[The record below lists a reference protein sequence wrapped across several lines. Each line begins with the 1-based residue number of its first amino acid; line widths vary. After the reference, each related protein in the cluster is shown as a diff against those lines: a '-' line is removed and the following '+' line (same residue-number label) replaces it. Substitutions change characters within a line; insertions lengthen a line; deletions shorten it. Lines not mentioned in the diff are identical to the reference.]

1 MNEIYE
7 FFLEAYS
14 NSPTFIIILE
24 FIAVVFGIISVVYA
38 KKENI
43 LVYPTGIICTVITI
57 YLLYRAQYFGDM
69 MMNIYYSIMSIYGW
83 WNWSKIKDNRYIVL
97 ITRTNK
103 KEYLIASFFFLL
115 TIGITFF
122 VYKMNLEILHISNYV
137 DIFTSGIF
145 FTAMWLMANK
155 RIESWTFWIIGD
167 IITVPLYSYRG
178 LGMLSL
184 QYLIFLILAIQGY
197 YQWKKTLNKQHKGCI
212 IWSRIHWKNNFSK
225 KISETLQFSLG

>member
-1 MNEIYE
+1 MNEIYD

-14 NSPTFIIILE
+14 NSPTFIIVLE
-24 FIAVVFGIISVVYA
+24 FLAFIFGIISVIYA
-38 KKENI
+38 KRENI

-69 MMNIYYSIMSIYGW
+69 MMNVYYSVMSIYGW
-83 WNWSKIKDNRYIVL
+83 WNWSRVKDNHYIIL
-97 ITRTNK
+97 ISKTNK

-115 TIGITFF
+115 TIVITFS
-122 VYKMNLEILHISNYV
+122 VYKMNLDSLEIPNYI

-155 RIESWTFWIIGD
+155 KIESWIFWIIGD
-167 IITVPLYSYRG
+167 IITIPLYSYRG
-178 LGMLSL
+178 LGILSL

-197 YQWKKTLNKQHKGCI
+197 YEWKKTLNKQ
-212 IWSRIHWKNNFSK
+212 NQ
-225 KISETLQFSLG
+225 TA

>member
-1 MNEIYE
+1 MNEIYD

-14 NSPTFIIILE
+14 NSPTYVIVLE
-24 FIAVVFGIISVVYA
+24 FFAFVFGIISVVYA

-83 WNWSKIKDNRYIVL
+83 WNWSRIKDNRYIVL
-97 ITRTNK
+97 ITNTSKR
-103 KEYLIASFFFLL
+103 EYLTSAFFFFL
-115 TIGITFF
+115 TIAITFF
-122 VYKMNLEILHISNYV
+122 VYKMNLEILHISNYI

-155 RIESWTFWIIGD
+155 KIECWIFWIIGD
-167 IITVPLYSYRG
+167 IITVPLYGYRG

-184 QYLIFLILAIQGY
+184 QYMIFLILAIQGY
-197 YQWKKTLNKQHKGCI
+197 YEWKKTLNKQ
-212 IWSRIHWKNNFSK
+212 NQ
-225 KISETLQFSLG
+225 TA

>member
-1 MNEIYE
+1 MMNEIYD

-14 NSPTFIIILE
+14 NSPTYIIVLE
-24 FIAVVFGIISVVYA
+24 FLAFIFGIISVIYA

-69 MMNIYYSIMSIYGW
+69 MMNVYYSVMSIYGW
-83 WNWSKIKDNRYIVL
+83 WNWSRVKDNHYIVL
-97 ITRTNK
+97 ISKTNK

-115 TIGITFF
+115 TIVITFS
-122 VYKMNLEILHISNYV
+122 VYKMNLDSLEIPNYI

-155 RIESWTFWIIGD
+155 KIESWIFWIIGD
-167 IITVPLYSYRG
+167 IITIPLYGYRG
-178 LGMLSL
+178 LGILSL

-197 YQWKKTLNKQHKGCI
+197 YEWKKTLNKQ
-212 IWSRIHWKNNFSK
+212 NQ
-225 KISETLQFSLG
+225 TA

>member
-1 MNEIYE
+1 MNEIYD

-14 NSPTFIIILE
+14 NSPTYIIVLE
-24 FIAVVFGIISVVYA
+24 FLAFIFGIISVVYA

-69 MMNIYYSIMSIYGW
+69 MMNVYYSIMSIYGW
-83 WNWSKIKDNRYIVL
+83 WNWSRVKDNHYIAL
-97 ITRTNK
+97 ISKTNK

-115 TIGITFF
+115 TIVITFS
-122 VYKMNLEILHISNYV
+122 VYKMNLDSLEIPNYI

-155 RIESWTFWIIGD
+155 KIESWIFWIIGD
-167 IITVPLYSYRG
+167 IITIPLYGYRG
-178 LGMLSL
+178 LGILSL

-197 YQWKKTLNKQHKGCI
+197 YEWKKTLNKQ
-212 IWSRIHWKNNFSK
+212 NQ
-225 KISETLQFSLG
+225 TV

>member
-1 MNEIYE
+1 MNEIYN

-14 NSPTFIIILE
+14 TSPTFIIILE
-24 FIAVVFGIISVVYA
+24 FLAFIFGIISVVYA

-69 MMNIYYSIMSIYGW
+69 MMNVYYSIMSVYGW
-83 WNWSKIKDNRYIVL
+83 WNWSRIKDNRYLVL
-97 ITRTNK
+97 ITITNK

-122 VYKMNLEILHISNYV
+122 VYKMNLDYLEIPNYI

-155 RIESWTFWIIGD
+155 KIESWIFWIIGD
-167 IITVPLYSYRG
+167 IITIPLYSYRG
-178 LGMLSL
+178 LGILSL

-197 YQWKKTLNKQHKGCI
+197 LEWKKTLNKQ
-212 IWSRIHWKNNFSK
+212 S
-225 KISETLQFSLG
+225 QPV

>member
-1 MNEIYE
+1 MNEIYN

-14 NSPTFIIILE
+14 NSPTYIIVLE
-24 FIAVVFGIISVVYA
+24 FLAFIFGIISVVYA

-69 MMNIYYSIMSIYGW
+69 MMNVYYSIMSIYGW
-83 WNWSKIKDNRYIVL
+83 WNWSRVKDNHYIIL
-97 ITRTNK
+97 ISKTNK

-115 TIGITFF
+115 TIVITFS
-122 VYKMNLEILHISNYV
+122 VYKMNLDSLEIPNYI

-155 RIESWTFWIIGD
+155 KIESWIFWIIGD
-167 IITVPLYSYRG
+167 IITIPLYSYRG
-178 LGMLSL
+178 LGILSL

-197 YQWKKTLNKQHKGCI
+197 YEWKKTLNKQ
-212 IWSRIHWKNNFSK
+212 NQ
-225 KISETLQFSLG
+225 TA

>member
-1 MNEIYE
+1 MNEIYD

-14 NSPTFIIILE
+14 NSPTYVIVLE
-24 FIAVVFGIISVVYA
+24 FFAFVFGIISVVYA

-83 WNWSKIKDNRYIVL
+83 WNWSRIKDNQYIVL
-97 ITRTNK
+97 ITNTSKR
-103 KEYLIASFFFLL
+103 EYFTSAFFFFL
-115 TIGITFF
+115 TIAITFF
-122 VYKMNLEILHISNYV
+122 VYKMNLEVLHISNYI

-155 RIESWTFWIIGD
+155 KIECWIFWIIGD
-167 IITVPLYSYRG
+167 IITVPLYGYRG

-184 QYLIFLILAIQGY
+184 QYMIFLILAIQGY
-197 YQWKKTLNKQHKGCI
+197 YEWKKTLNKQ
-212 IWSRIHWKNNFSK
+212 NQ
-225 KISETLQFSLG
+225 TA

>member
-1 MNEIYE
+1 MNEIYD

-14 NSPTFIIILE
+14 NSPTYVIVLE
-24 FIAVVFGIISVVYA
+24 FFAFVFGIISVVYA

-83 WNWSKIKDNRYIVL
+83 WNWSRIKDNRYIVL
-97 ITRTNK
+97 ITNTSKR
-103 KEYLIASFFFLL
+103 EYLTSAFFFFL
-115 TIGITFF
+115 TIAITFF
-122 VYKMNLEILHISNYV
+122 VYKMNLEILHISNYI

-155 RIESWTFWIIGD
+155 KIECWIFWIIGD
-167 IITVPLYSYRG
+167 IITVPLYGYRG

-184 QYLIFLILAIQGY
+184 QYMIFLILAIQGY
-197 YQWKKTLNKQHKGCI
+197 YAVSYTHLTLPTI
-212 IWSRIHWKNNFSK
+212 YSV
-225 KISETLQFSLG
+225 

>member
-1 MNEIYE
+1 MQMMNEIYN

-14 NSPTFIIILE
+14 NSPTYIIVLE
-24 FIAVVFGIISVVYA
+24 FLAFIFGIISVVYA
-38 KKENI
+38 KRENI

-69 MMNIYYSIMSIYGW
+69 MMNVYYSIMSIYGW
-83 WNWSKIKDNRYIVL
+83 WNWSRVKDNHYIVL
-97 ITRTNK
+97 TSKTNK

-122 VYKMNLEILHISNYV
+122 VYKMNLDSLEIPNYI

-155 RIESWTFWIIGD
+155 KIESWIFWIVGD
-167 IITVPLYSYRG
+167 IITIPLYSYRG
-178 LGMLSL
+178 LGILSL

-197 YQWKKTLNKQHKGCI
+197 YEWKKTLNKQ
-212 IWSRIHWKNNFSK
+212 SQ
-225 KISETLQFSLG
+225 TA

>member
-1 MNEIYE
+1 MNEIYD

-14 NSPTFIIILE
+14 NSPTFIIVLE
-24 FIAVVFGIISVVYA
+24 FLAFIFGIISVIYA
-38 KKENI
+38 KRENI

-69 MMNIYYSIMSIYGW
+69 MMNVYYSVMSIYGW
-83 WNWSKIKDNRYIVL
+83 WNWSRVKDNHYIIL
-97 ITRTNK
+97 ISKTNK

-115 TIGITFF
+115 TIVITFS
-122 VYKMNLEILHISNYV
+122 VYKMNLDSLEIPNYI

-155 RIESWTFWIIGD
+155 KIESWIFWIIGD
-167 IITVPLYSYRG
+167 IITIPLYSYRG
-178 LGMLSL
+178 LGILSL

-197 YQWKKTLNKQHKGCI
+197 YEWKKTLNKQ
-212 IWSRIHWKNNFSK
+212 SQ
-225 KISETLQFSLG
+225 TA

>member
-1 MNEIYE
+1 MMNEIYD

-14 NSPTFIIILE
+14 NSPTFIIVLE
-24 FIAVVFGIISVVYA
+24 FLAFIFGIISVIYA
-38 KKENI
+38 KRENI

-69 MMNIYYSIMSIYGW
+69 MMNVYYSVMSIYGW
-83 WNWSKIKDNRYIVL
+83 WNWSRVKDNHHIVL
-97 ITRTNK
+97 ISRTNK

-122 VYKMNLEILHISNYV
+122 VYKMNLDFLEIPNYI
-137 DIFTSGIF
+137 DIFTSGVF

-155 RIESWTFWIIGD
+155 KIESWIFWIVGD
-167 IITVPLYSYRG
+167 IITIPLYSYRG
-178 LGMLSL
+178 LGILSL

-197 YQWKKTLNKQHKGCI
+197 YEWKKTLNKQSQI
-212 IWSRIHWKNNFSK
+212 A
-225 KISETLQFSLG
+225 

>member
-1 MNEIYE
+1 MNEIYD

-14 NSPTFIIILE
+14 NSPTYVIVLE
-24 FIAVVFGIISVVYA
+24 FFAFVFGIISVVYA

-83 WNWSKIKDNRYIVL
+83 WNWSRIKDNRYIVL
-97 ITRTNK
+97 ITNTSKR
-103 KEYLIASFFFLL
+103 EYLTSAFFFFL
-115 TIGITFF
+115 TIAITFF
-122 VYKMNLEILHISNYV
+122 VYKMNLEILHISNYI

-155 RIESWTFWIIGD
+155 KIECWIFWIIGD
-167 IITVPLYSYRG
+167 IITVPLYGYRG

-184 QYLIFLILAIQGY
+184 QYMIFLILAIQGY
-197 YQWKKTLNKQHKGCI
+197 YEWKKTLDKQ
-212 IWSRIHWKNNFSK
+212 NQ
-225 KISETLQFSLG
+225 TA